1 MGDIPSAI
9 TANGDGV
16 ISGEFVSF
24 LELNSEGSNGIDGN
38 SSGSTGSVGHVVA
51 RVSAMDEE
59 LPITL

>member
-24 LELNSEGSNGIDGN
+24 LELNSEGSDEIDGN
-38 SSGSTGSVGHVVA
+38 SSGSTGSVSHVVA
-51 RVSAMDEE
+51 GVPAMDEE
-59 LPITL
+59 LSVTL